1 MMTIEYCKQPYVIR
15 EGWHEVDLTT
25 FMQLAEMENGN
36 PHERFCLAIGLDYD
50 VFRFFSEAKARELI
64 NKCQWAF
71 SPPEAQDIC
80 REFEFEG
87 VKYRA
92 TSNIFD
98 ISVGQFASVEQF
110 ARTSKSAYSYVPAVI
125 ACLFFAEGET
135 DYNRDVYPKHEA
147 RAKMFERLPITT
159 IIGVHNFFLMLSTVS
174 DGTTLSSLRTQIKQT
189 KAETDRIAKA
199 NTSTKGTGGF
209 TSFIKSRTGILLKKL
224 PFKT

>member
-1 MMTIEYCKQPYVIR
+1 MMTIEYCKQPYYIR

-25 FMQLAEMENGN
+25 FMQLAEMEGSN
-36 PHERFCLAIGLDYD
+36 PYERFCLAIGLDYD
-50 VFRFFSEAKARELI
+50 VFRFFTESKARELI

-87 VKYRA
+87 VRYKA

-110 ARTSKSAYSYVPAVI
+110 ARTSKSSYSYVPAVI

-174 DGTTLSSLRTQIKQT
+174 DGTTLSSLQTQIKQT
-189 KAETDRIAKA
+189 RTETDQIAKA
-199 NTSTKGTGGF
+199 NTSTKGTGGYM
-209 TSFIKSRTGILLKKL
+209 SFIKSQTGILSKK
-224 PFKT
+224 